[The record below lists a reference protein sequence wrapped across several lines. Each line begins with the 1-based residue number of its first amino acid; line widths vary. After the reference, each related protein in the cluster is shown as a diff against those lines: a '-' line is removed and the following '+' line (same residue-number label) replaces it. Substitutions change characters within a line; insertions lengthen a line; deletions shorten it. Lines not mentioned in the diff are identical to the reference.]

1 MLQKCSIKYK
11 PKNAEIEFKSELVK
25 MKLFSIFGLATV
37 AIATTVDEGFDY
49 DSLGLKK
56 PNKGSD
62 EPTEADKVIHTRPT
76 HSP

>member
-1 MLQKCSIKYK
+1 MFYK
-11 PKNAEIEFKSELVK
+11 IQAKKRRNRIQSELVK

-62 EPTEADKVIHTRPT
+62 EPTDADKVNHIWPT

>member
-1 MLQKCSIKYK
+1 
-11 PKNAEIEFKSELVK
+11 

-56 PNKGSD
+56 TNKGSD
-62 EPTEADKVIHTRPT
+62 EPADADKVIDIRPI

>member
-1 MLQKCSIKYK
+1 MIIDLFLFTCSENVLKNTSRKTQK
-11 PKNAEIEFKSELVK
+11 
-25 MKLFSIFGLATV
+25 SIFGLAAV

-62 EPTEADKVIHTRPT
+62 EPADADKVIHTRPT

>member
-1 MLQKCSIKYK
+1 MFYK
-11 PKNAEIEFKSELVK
+11 IQAEKRKNRFQSELVK

-62 EPTEADKVIHTRPT
+62 EPADADKVIHLRPT

>member
-1 MLQKCSIKYK
+1 MFYK
-11 PKNAEIEFKSELVK
+11 IQAKKRRNRIQSELVK

-49 DSLGLKK
+49 DLLGLKK

-62 EPTEADKVIHTRPT
+62 EPTDADKVIHIRPT
-76 HSP
+76 SSP

>member
-1 MLQKCSIKYK
+1 
-11 PKNAEIEFKSELVK
+11 

-62 EPTEADKVIHTRPT
+62 EPTDTDKVIHIRPT
-76 HSP
+76 HSL

>member
-1 MLQKCSIKYK
+1 MFYK
-11 PKNAEIEFKSELVK
+11 IQAEKRKNRFQSELVK

>member
-1 MLQKCSIKYK
+1 MLYK
-11 PKNAEIEFKSELVK
+11 IQAKKRRNRIQSELVK
-25 MKLFSIFGLATV
+25 MKLFSIFGLAAV

-56 PNKGSD
+56 PNKGSY
-62 EPTEADKVIHTRPT
+62 EPTEADKVIHIRPT